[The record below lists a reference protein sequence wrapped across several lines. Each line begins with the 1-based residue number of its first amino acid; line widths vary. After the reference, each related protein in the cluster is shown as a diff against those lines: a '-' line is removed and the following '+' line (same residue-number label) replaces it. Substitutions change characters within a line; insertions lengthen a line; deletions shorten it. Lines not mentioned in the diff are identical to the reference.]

1 MCLQLEPSEE
11 QVIVSSSGD
20 RTASVWDRRK
30 LSPGVKPLATATA
43 NNTILS
49 AYFCPAGKLCYFSV
63 PVWSGISNE
72 IHENAISSTHVCWH
86 WPSLPDRIGIRAW
99 FRGVLP
105 AAFVSAGTSSKDK
118 KRSSNKATLAVNWS
132 RAYQALLRWPAICAG
147 NKTVLTTGR
156 DNTLRLYNQDMS
168 QLCSVPHN
176 NNTGRWVMPLR
187 ATLGPSD
194 TIVCGS
200 MKRAVRLLSFTACD
214 SALGSQRLVTC
225 IKHRS
230 SAQRRHCLRQR
241 EARVAPPD

>member
-49 AYFCPAGKLCYFSV
+49 AYFSPAGMLRC
-63 PVWSGISNE
+63 
-72 IHENAISSTHVCWH
+72 
-86 WPSLPDRIGIRAW
+86 PSLPAWIGIKIGMA
-99 FRGVLP
+99 GMLSS
-105 AAFVSAGTSSKDK
+105 ALMSAGSGWYKCPSMY
-118 KRSSNKATLAVNWS
+118 KATLDVDGG
-132 RAYQALLRWPAICAG
+132 RAHQGLSTRQAICAG

-156 DNTLRLYNQDMS
+156 DNTLRLYDKDMG

-200 MKRAVRLLSFTACD
+200 MKRAVRLKTYQVVSGEVITTWPHKGPQAQPPSGMFRLQC
-214 SALGSQRLVTC
+214 SA
-225 IKHRS
+225 
-230 SAQRRHCLRQR
+230 
-241 EARVAPPD
+241 